1 MKQGRLA
8 EEGSQSGRKGKGS
21 SVWQHLS
28 LGSGPE
34 GNVKLLKP
42 LGPLNGR
49 ATTLQSRLR

>member
-1 MKQGRLA
+1 MG
-8 EEGSQSGRKGKGS
+8 GKGKAALYGNAS
-21 SVWQHLS
+21 G